1 MTSSDTTLEVLR
13 EPARAAAVLDPE
25 RRRLV
30 EALRQAPDSAA
41 GLARRLGESRQRL
54 NYHLRVLES
63 AGVVELQ
70 EERPRR
76 GRMERVLR
84 PVAREFVL
92 DPGALGELATSQDR
106 TGDRFAAAALI
117 GQAARTIRELAA
129 QRDRAAAARKRLAT
143 VSLEAEVRLATPSDF
158 RTFVEDL
165 AQAVAGVVSRHHASE
180 GREFR
185 VLAGAYQ
192 RPGLSGRATGE
203 ATDDG

>member
-1 MTSSDTTLEVLR
+1 MMTAEPTLEVLR

-30 EALRQAPDSAA
+30 EALREAPDSAA

-106 TGDRFAAAALI
+106 TGDRFAAASLI
-117 GQAARTIRELAA
+117 GQAARTIREVAG
-129 QRDRAAAARKRLAT
+129 QRDRASAEGKRLAT
-143 VSLEAEVRLATPSDF
+143 VSVEAEVRLATPSDF
-158 RTFVEDL
+158 RAFVEDL
-165 AQAVAGVVSRHHASE
+165 TEAVAGVVSRHHAPA

-192 RPGLSGRATGE
+192 RPGSSGRAAEE
-203 ATDDG
+203 ATDDD